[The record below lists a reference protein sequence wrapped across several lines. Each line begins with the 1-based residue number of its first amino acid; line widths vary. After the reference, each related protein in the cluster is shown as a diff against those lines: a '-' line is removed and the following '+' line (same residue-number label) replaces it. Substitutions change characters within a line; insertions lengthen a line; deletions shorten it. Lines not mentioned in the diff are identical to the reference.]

1 MTDDFEMAAARYH
14 GGVEAPS
21 PQSGTIFLSRKGIQ
35 FVYERRVNARGRIVG
50 EEQQIFIRH
59 DEIANIETDTE
70 RVVLGRIA
78 GLSDTSVAGLA
89 VELSDG
95 RVAVFELQ
103 QVNPPQLMGALSRF
117 GLPA

>member
-1 MTDDFEMAAARYH
+1 LTDDFEMAAARYH

-95 RVAVFELQ
+95 RVAIFELQ
-103 QVNPPQLMGALSRF
+103 QVSPPQLIGALSRF